1 MTRIWRI
8 RADKKFIHLQTFAT
22 GLFLL
27 ACTYLQMEILHKE
40 ITDKIL
46 KAFYKVY
53 NELGFGFL
61 ERVYENSLIIELNKA
76 GLTCHKQKPI
86 EVFYEKISVGTYFA
100 DIVVNECV
108 IIELKAAESLVE
120 AHELQLV
127 NYLKAT
133 KIEVGLLLNFG
144 KTPSFKRKIF
154 SNATK
159 QIVSQ

>member
-1 MTRIWRI
+1 
-8 RADKKFIHLQTFAT
+8 L
-22 GLFLL
+22 LFLVY
-27 ACTYLQMEILHKE
+27 TYLQMEILHKE

-76 GLTCHKQKPI
+76 GLKCHKQRPI
-86 EVFYEKISVGTYFA
+86 EVFYEKINVRTYFA
-100 DIVVNECV
+100 DIIVNECV
-108 IIELKAAESLVE
+108 IIELKAAESLIE
-120 AHELQLV
+120 AHELQLI

-159 QIVSQ
+159 KIESQ